1 MRGIGT
7 QVDAV
12 VFSVWMNILSRVP
25 RSVLWLLAM
34 PAEAV
39 AALTAEAQ
47 SRGVHASRL
56 VFGDPTSPESH
67 LKRCVEHAALRPT
80 RTPYPALRNPVP
92 LRIRASIPP
101 CHDRCEWRTSK
112 APV

>member
-1 MRGIGT
+1 M
-7 QVDAV
+7 

-67 LKRCVEHAALRPT
+67 LKRCVAHTRRSALPA
-80 RTPYPALRNPVP
+80 PCLHPALCNPLQ
-92 LRIRASIPP
+92 LRIRPP
-101 CHDRCEWRTSK
+101 CHRKSSVG
-112 APV
+112 AVL